1 VVGMSCALEMDSD
14 KAKEQAKK
22 MAQTV
27 SILGKNI
34 SYKKYQ
40 KKVSKKPSVLGPV
53 MQNFTILLLIIIVAV
68 IFSLV
73 VVE

>member
-1 VVGMSCALEMDSD
+1 MSCALEMDSD